1 MRLTLSEARSTIS
14 RVLGI
19 CTTDSRVADYINE
32 ATRRI
37 LYEGKW
43 VGTYGRFRICTDGNE
58 SDSIITWPRRLET
71 IETVAVNDRP
81 GVVRNQWYEWLD
93 SGPGLL
99 DSESSNGLTLVDR
112 GQFATTSDIVDT
124 GNPKKIK
131 VYSVGAEAAGLE
143 LVVQGEDWSGNPI
156 YTSSVPG
163 EEITIAVGGTLSTN
177 QFSRI
182 TGVQKPVTTSVVK
195 VYEYDTVTAVERQ
208 IAYYDPDETS
218 PWYRRSIIAGLQN
231 MDECEDCVSGRKVE
245 VIGKLRFI
253 PVVNNT
259 DFILIGNLPALKLA
273 VMAIRKEEADL
284 IGEANAY
291 MYGGILPSGVN
302 VIGAVPMLQKEL
314 SHHLGDGVVPVIRV
328 QDRAIF
334 GAGGIESL

>member
-1 MRLTLSEARSTIS
+1 MRLTLSDAKPTIA

-19 CTTDSRVADYINE
+19 CTTDSRVVDIINE
-32 ATRRI
+32 ATRRL

-71 IETVAVNDRP
+71 IETVAINDRP

-99 DSESSNGLTLVDR
+99 DSESSNGLNIVDR
-112 GQFATTSDIVDT
+112 GEAATTSDIVNT

-143 LVVQGEDWSGNPI
+143 LVVHGEDWSGNPI
-156 YTSSVPG
+156 YTTSVPG
-163 EEITIAVGGTLSTN
+163 EEIAIAIGGTLSTN

-195 VYEYDTVTAVERQ
+195 VYEYDTVTTTERQ
-208 IAYYDPDETS
+208 IAYYDPDEKS
-218 PWYRRSIIAGLQN
+218 PWYRRSIIPGLQN
-231 MDECEDCVSGRKVE
+231 MAECEDCASGRKVE
-245 VIGKLRFI
+245 VVGKLRFI
-253 PVVNNT
+253 PVINDS

-273 VMAIRKEEADL
+273 VMAIKKEEADL

-314 SHHLGDGVVPVIRV
+314 SHHLGDGPVPVMRV
-328 QDRAIF
+328 QDSQIF
-334 GAGGIESL
+334 GAGSIESL